1 MTTIIANPIYDSVFK
16 FLLEDERVAKVLISA
31 LLQKEVVELQMRQHE
46 FSKKTDHR
54 ISICRID
61 FSAKIKDKDGA
72 EHLVLIELQKTWLAT
87 ETMRFRQYLGTQYSD
102 PRNTLSKDGDRK
114 GFGLP
119 IISIYL
125 LDHRVGDLPE
135 PVVYVRRRYLDYN
148 SNPVVD
154 GVPDPFVESLTHDAI
169 IVQIPLLSG
178 KTRNRLER
186 LLLVFDQDFQVEGNS
201 HLLCIDKSAPW
212 NAEEQLVID
221 RLLKAAVNSELLREM
236 YIEDEFLSELEQRDT
251 EIMRK
256 EQELQQ
262 SKQELQRSKQ
272 ELQQSKQE
280 LQQKDQEIEQKDQVI
295 EQSKQELQQSKQ
307 ELEQK
312 ERMLRSAVA
321 MLREQGMAV
330 GGIAG
335 CLGLTEEEVERILAE
350 VEK

>member
-1 MTTIIANPIYDSVFK
+1 MIIIANPIYDTVFK
-16 FLLEDERVAKVLISA
+16 FLMEDERVAKVLISA

-46 FSKKTDHR
+46 FTKKTDR
-54 ISICRID
+54 SVSICRID
-61 FSAKIKDKDGA
+61 FSAKIKDKDGT

-102 PRNTLSKDGDRK
+102 PKNTLSKDGDKK

-186 LLLVFDQDFQVEGNS
+186 LLMVFDQDFQVEGDS
-201 HLLCIDKSAPW
+201 HFLRIDENAPQT
-212 NAEEQLVID
+212 AEEQLVID
-221 RLLKAAVNSELLREM
+221 RLIKAAATSELLREM

-262 SKQELQRSKQ
+262 SRQ

-280 LQQKDQEIEQKDQVI
+280 LQQSKQKLQ
-295 EQSKQELQQSKQ
+295 QSKQELQQSKQ
-307 ELEQK
+307 KLEQSKQELEQKDQVIVQK
-312 ERMLRSAVA
+312 ERMLQSAVV
-321 MLREQGMAV
+321 MLREQGLAV

-335 CLGLTEEEVERILAE
+335 CLGLTDEEVERILGE
-350 VEK
+350 ERG

>member
-1 MTTIIANPIYDSVFK
+1 MTIIANPIYDTVFK
-16 FLLEDERVAKVLISA
+16 FLMEDERVAKVLISA

-61 FSAKIKDKDGA
+61 FSARIKDKDGA

-87 ETMRFRQYLGTQYSD
+87 ETMRFRQYLGTQYLD
-102 PRNTLSKDGDRK
+102 MKNTLSNEGEGKK
-114 GFGLP
+114 FGVP

-148 SNPVVD
+148 SNPVVE

-201 HLLCIDKSAPW
+201 HFLRIDESAPW
-212 NAEEQLVID
+212 TAEEQLVID
-221 RLLKAAVNSELLREM
+221 RLIKAAADSQLLQDM

-262 SKQELQRSKQ
+262 SRQ
-272 ELQQSKQE
+272 ELQQSKQV
-280 LQQKDQEIEQKDQVI
+280 IEQKDQVI
-295 EQSKQELQQSKQ
+295 EQSRQ
-307 ELEQK
+307 ELEEK

-321 MLREQGMAV
+321 MLRSQGLPTDN
-330 GGIAG
+330 IAG
-335 CLGLTEEEVERILAE
+335 CLGLTEEEVGRILAE
-350 VEK
+350 KG